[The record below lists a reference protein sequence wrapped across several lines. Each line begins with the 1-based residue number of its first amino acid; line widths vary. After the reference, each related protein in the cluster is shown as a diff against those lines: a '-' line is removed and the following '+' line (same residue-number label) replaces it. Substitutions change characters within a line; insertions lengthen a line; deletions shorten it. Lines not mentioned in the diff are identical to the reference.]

1 MTTVW
6 FEDVPVA
13 TLQETDGIIELVY
26 DPAWRARP
34 AAFPV
39 SLTMPLSRERH
50 PQTAILPW
58 LANLLPETNL
68 VAIGQAIGVAP
79 QDVLGLLLAIGRD
92 TAGALAIGR
101 PRTGADRFRVI
112 ERDRDLERIIDELP
126 KKPFLVGEAG
136 VSMSLAGAQEKLAVA
151 IVDGRIAVPLDG
163 TPSTHILKPDNRRLK
178 GSVQN
183 EAFCLTLARSI
194 GLETASV
201 TTGRAGSRSYLLVER
216 YDRMATP
223 RGIGRIHQE
232 DFAQLLGVLP
242 KDKYEFGGLGR
253 RTGPGLQA
261 IFAVA
266 AEQLS
271 PGARLGLL
279 DRLVFN
285 VIACN
290 TDAHVKNY
298 SILIGAGGTA
308 KLAPLYDVLCGEVW
322 PTITRSLPQAIAGKR
337 DATALHGADWRAFAT
352 EVGLGATRT
361 IERVEELCGA
371 VEVRAGAARDLV
383 AGLPAGGNAILDR
396 VSRLVVKRAGR
407 LRRQLSNS
415 A

>member
-1 MTTVW
+1 MTTIW
-6 FEDVPVA
+6 FENVPVA
-13 TLQETDGIIELVY
+13 TLKESAGAIELVY
-26 DPAWRARP
+26 EPTWRARP

-50 PQTAILPW
+50 PHAVVLPW
-58 LANLLPETNL
+58 LANLLPEAHL
-68 VAIGQAIGVAP
+68 IAIGQAIGVAP
-79 QDVLGLLLAIGRD
+79 QDILGLLLAMGRD

-112 ERDRDLERIIDELP
+112 ERERDLERIIDELP
-126 KKPFLVGEAG
+126 QKPFLIGEAG
-136 VSMSLAGAQEKLAVA
+136 VSMSLAGAQEKLTVA
-151 IVDGRIAVPLDG
+151 LADGRIAVPLDG
-163 TPSTHILKPDNRRLK
+163 TPSTHILKPDIRRLK

-183 EAFCLTLARSI
+183 EAFCLTLARLI
-194 GLETASV
+194 GLEAAAV
-201 TTGRAGSRSYLLVER
+201 TTGRVGARSYLMVER

-223 RGIGRIHQE
+223 HGVGRIHQE

-253 RTGPGLQA
+253 RIGPGLKA
-261 IFAVA
+261 IFAIA

-298 SILIGAGGTA
+298 SVLIGSGGTA

-337 DATALHGADWRAFAT
+337 DATALHGADWRIFAN
-352 EVGLGATRT
+352 EVGLGATHT
-361 IERVEELCGA
+361 IDRVAELCDA
-371 VEVRAGAARDLV
+371 VEKQAGEARDQV
-383 AGLPAGGNAILDR
+383 ASMPAGGNEILDR
-396 VSRLVVKRAGR
+396 VCRLVLKRAGR
-407 LRRQLSNS
+407 LKRQLVGPG
-415 A
+415 